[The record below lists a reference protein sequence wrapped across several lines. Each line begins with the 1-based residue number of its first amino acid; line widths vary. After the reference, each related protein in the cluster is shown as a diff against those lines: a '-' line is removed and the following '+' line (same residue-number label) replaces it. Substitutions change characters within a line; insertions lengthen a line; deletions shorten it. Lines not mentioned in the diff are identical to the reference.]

1 VFSFLTDCHL
11 IVDATITVNA
21 QLLTK
26 FTAGSA
32 DNKVNEQ
39 LFPLRHKL
47 TLPINC
53 LNSIFTACDVAVNH
67 HTQISADRYLGLQ
80 PLRRWRHCLNIPFT
94 LSPPPHLLLMVCC
107 IICQKLSFEL
117 GWFFARVSAGAK
129 F

>member
-80 PLRRWRHCLNIPFT
+80 PLRRHCLNIPFT
-94 LSPPPHLLLMVCC
+94 LPPSNDLYYLSR
-107 IICQKLSFEL
+107 QKLSFEL